1 MTEQQQE
8 KMRTVYINGAYLPE
22 DQAQVSIFDR
32 GFLFAD
38 AVYEVTAV
46 LGRRLV
52 DFDGHM
58 ARLRRSMAELDMEV
72 RFSDEELLAI
82 HQALIAKNDLE
93 EGLIYLQV
101 TRGAADRDFDFS
113 QMEAEPTLVLFTQAK
128 PLAQTT
134 LATRG
139 QNIALVDDLRWG
151 RSDIKTVQLLYSSL
165 VKTRAKKSGADDV
178 WMVRDGKITEG
189 SSNNA
194 YIVNN
199 TGEIITRE
207 LSNDIL
213 HGITRAAVLETARL
227 HQLKV
232 VERAF
237 TVEELKSAQEAFST
251 SASGFVNPVVSVGG
265 DNIGDGKP
273 GTVAKTLRQSY
284 ISARSSPAA

>member
-1 MTEQQQE
+1 MTMKQNG
-8 KMRTVYINGAYLPE
+8 KMRIVYVNGVYLPE
-22 DQAQVSIFDR
+22 DQAQISIFDR

-46 LGRRLV
+46 LGRKLV

-58 ARLRRSMAELDMEV
+58 ARLRRSMVELDMTAG
-72 RFSDEELLAI
+72 FSDAHLMSI
-82 HQALIAKNDLE
+82 HHALIEKNDLE

-101 TRGAADRDFDFS
+101 TRGVADRDFDFS
-113 QMEAEPTLVLFTQAK
+113 QMEGGPTLVLFTQAK
-128 PLAQTT
+128 ALADNPLA
-134 LATRG
+134 ARG
-139 QNIALVDDLRWG
+139 QNISIAEDQRWG

-178 WMVRDGKITEG
+178 WLVRDGKITEG

-199 TGEIITRE
+199 AGEIVTRE

-213 HGITRAAVLETARL
+213 HGITRSAVLETARL

-237 TVEELKSAQEAFST
+237 TVEELKSAREAFST

-265 DNIGDGKP
+265 EAIGDGKP
-273 GTVAKTLRQSY
+273 GAIAQTLRKSY
-284 ISARSSPAA
+284 ITACTSSSA